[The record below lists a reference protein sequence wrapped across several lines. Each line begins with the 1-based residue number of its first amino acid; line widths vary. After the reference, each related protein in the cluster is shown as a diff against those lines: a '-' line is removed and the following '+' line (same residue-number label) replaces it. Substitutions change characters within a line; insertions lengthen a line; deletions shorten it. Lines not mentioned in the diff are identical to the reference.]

1 MYSSHG
7 ASRALR
13 GVRVR
18 DKTARVSAFN
28 PRGCALE
35 NRACVRASTAAHDPR
50 RLHAPKALRFH
61 WELMRKPE
69 DAPKAAA

>member
-50 RLHAPKALRFH
+50 RLHAQQVLQKH